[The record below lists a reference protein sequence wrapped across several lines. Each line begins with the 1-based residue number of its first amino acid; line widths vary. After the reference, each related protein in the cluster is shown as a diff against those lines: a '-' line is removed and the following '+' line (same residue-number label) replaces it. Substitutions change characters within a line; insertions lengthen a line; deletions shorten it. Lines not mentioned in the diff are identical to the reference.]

1 MSRIYKNKYYQF
13 NKNDLLTRIRN
24 YEANFISNNKNE
36 LNEERNEILEQ
47 VYKGSKNIGNKIFD
61 NFLSEITENLNNYSE
76 QNSYQYI
83 YFFKD
88 YPNKHNS
95 HTYLNE
101 LNIKEKYAK
110 EIMEE
115 KEKNNTNINQIY
127 YSSNNKNNTIKQNKK
142 NNNNNK
148 KKFED
153 KNNFKT
159 NDDELKLYIINSSFE
174 EKEANEQLENIQTY
188 FEDDNINN
196 EEKNNIKL
204 KVFDGDEFILENS
217 NNFNDKEPNFNIVS
231 KNERTEKEKSK
242 INYKKKSKYTTN
254 DIIKEANNYFQKK
267 RKRFHKN
274 YKF

>member
-1 MSRIYKNKYYQF
+1 MSKIH
-13 NKNDLLTRIRN
+13 I
-24 YEANFISNNKNE
+24 
-36 LNEERNEILEQ
+36 
-47 VYKGSKNIGNKIFD
+47 NI
-61 NFLSEITENLNNYSE
+61 
-76 QNSYQYI
+76 
-83 YFFKD
+83 
-88 YPNKHNS
+88 
-95 HTYLNE
+95 
-101 LNIKEKYAK
+101 
-110 EIMEE
+110 
-115 KEKNNTNINQIY
+115 
-127 YSSNNKNNTIKQNKK
+127 
-142 NNNNNK
+142 
-148 KKFED
+148 
-153 KNNFKT
+153 FKT

-217 NNFNDKEPNFNIVS
+217 NNFNDKEPNFNIVIKFDQNDNNLRDEKVS

>member
-127 YSSNNKNNTIKQNKK
+127 YSSNNKNNSIKQNKK
-142 NNNNNK
+142 NNI
-148 KKFED
+148 
-153 KNNFKT
+153 KT